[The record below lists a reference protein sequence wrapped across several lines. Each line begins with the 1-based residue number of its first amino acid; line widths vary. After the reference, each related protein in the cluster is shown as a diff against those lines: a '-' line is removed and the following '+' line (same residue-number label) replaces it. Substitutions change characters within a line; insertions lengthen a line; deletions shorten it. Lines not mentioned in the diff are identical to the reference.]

1 MALIQ
6 SSQKCVLA
14 RLTLFAAIIHGTVLY
29 VTHCGIEWVSVCAR
43 KRDGEQFV
51 RTILWSRVAHVTSAQ
66 HWSICTYRDRTNFFI
81 YLSIYP
87 ASQPSIHP
95 STFYPRRDQM
105 RQREW
110 ITVSVAIHLLD
121 DLEAKYQQ
129 YLISTAHFYLLVQ
142 VWIDN
147 LPIDKF
153 EFDESACVF
162 IYIYK
167 YCEDRHIVYEIVANS
182 IVICC
187 FLPN

>member
-1 MALIQ
+1 MRL
-6 SSQKCVLA
+6 CVCAYKPPAIVTLA
-14 RLTLFAAIIHGTVLY
+14 SKWIVTWKIYHLLDGFDTIIAKMCARSAHFVCCHHPWYSTLCYTL
-29 VTHCGIEWVSVCAR
+29 WDRMSVCAR
-43 KRDGEQFV
+43 KRDGAQFV

-66 HWSICTYRDRTNFFI
+66 HWSICTYRDRTNSFI
-81 YLSIYP
+81 YLSI
-87 ASQPSIHP
+87 QPSIHP

-129 YLISTAHFYLLVQ
+129 YLISTAHSYLLVQ

-162 IYIYK
+162 IYI
-167 YCEDRHIVYEIVANS
+167 
-182 IVICC
+182 
-187 FLPN
+187 